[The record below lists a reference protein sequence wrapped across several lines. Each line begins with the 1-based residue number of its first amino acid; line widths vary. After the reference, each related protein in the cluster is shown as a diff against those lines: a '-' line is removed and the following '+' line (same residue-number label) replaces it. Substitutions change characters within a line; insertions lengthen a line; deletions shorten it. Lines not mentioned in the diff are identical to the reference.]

1 MRFAA
6 LVATLALAGCPHGD
20 TPRPAGPTP
29 TVAQVV
35 DRLNH
40 ARDELRSFTGAAV
53 MEYWLNGDRF
63 KGDVLAMGE
72 AGAKVRVAALSPAGG
87 STIAEMACD
96 GRNFVSVNYQS
107 NCVLTGPCTK
117 QSIATFFGIALT
129 PDDFLHLALGTPPV
143 LGQPTGAVTWD
154 ASAGLYRVELTGGGG
169 KQTFGLAGHDPQWD
183 VVESELFGAD
193 GKPEWTVKNASF
205 DSAKDPE
212 GKDHRVPGKSRFT
225 SPNNQKAD
233 LTVEW
238 RERTVNLTIDPVKFT
253 IEVPPGLP
261 TCGKPPAAAPR

>member
-6 LVATLALAGCPHGD
+6 LALLVLAGCPHGD
-20 TPRPAGPTP
+20 TPKPSGPEP
-29 TVAQVV
+29 TVPEVV
-35 DRLNH
+35 ERLSK
-40 ARDELRSFTGAAV
+40 ARGELHSFTGSAV

-72 AGAKVRVAALSPAGG
+72 SGAKVRIAALSPAGG

-96 GRNFVSVNYQS
+96 GQSFVSVNYQS
-107 NCVLTGPCTK
+107 NCVMTGPCSK
-117 QSIATFFGIALT
+117 QSIASLFGIELA

-143 LGQPTGAVTWD
+143 IAQPTGAVTWD
-154 ASAGLYRVELTGGGG
+154 ASKGLYRVELAGSDG
-169 KQTFGLAGHDPQWD
+169 KQTFGLAAHDAQWD

-193 GKPEWTVKNASF
+193 GKPEWTVKNAAF
-205 DSAKDPE
+205 DNAKDPD
-212 GKDHRVPGKSRFT
+212 GKDHRVPSKSRFT

-238 RERTVNLTIDPVKFT
+238 HERTVNLAIDPSKFT
-253 IEVPPGLP
+253 IAVPPGLP
-261 TCGKPPAAAPR
+261 TCGPRPKAP